1 MKGLRLLIRV
11 GAFCVPVLGGGSP
24 AALAEESVIEEI
36 VVTGSYI
43 KRAPEDAPSPVRVI
57 GREEIQAYGRPQL
70 GDFVATLPSVVGAE
84 NVTAQEQ
91 SVGGAGAANIN
102 IRNLGLASTLVLLNG
117 KRLNVGTSVSNQSEQ
132 FVDINRI
139 PSIMID
145 NIEILKDGASAIYGS
160 DAVAGVANFKLRS
173 QFEGFEISALYQDPL
188 RDGNVDFDDLG
199 FPEQFRDRF
208 EARTNDSHSDL
219 DIGAIW
225 GFGND
230 RTHFVI
236 GGNYFERDPLE
247 TLNRE
252 FATERVLDPTVGGPS
267 PFNLPQDMFAATRI
281 PVGGGNFV
289 EAPGTALISDSS
301 CLALRHSRVRN
312 SGLCSTKNDLLSR
325 DIFSEEERKQLLATF
340 THQLNEDVEIYGH
353 FGGSENEVTI
363 NQSPSFP
370 LTSQPTFSP
379 DNPGFIFEVQNAFQ
393 SLAQTGQV
401 PFGDDVAN
409 RLSSQLA
416 GAPLPLPVLG
426 FVPVDQGGFD
436 ITDPGAVLGGVGTIT
451 FNGVMRPSIVH
462 LAEIEGVPAD
472 IDGDGAVEAGET
484 FRNRNQSNIARDTR
498 IFTLGARGS
507 INDSWD
513 FDASYGYSE
522 EESQTEFFDTV
533 TSRMQDALNGF
544 FGVNCDRN
552 APGQLPGEGPCT
564 WFNPFGTSI
573 LLPDTV
579 VADGNGNLHTLGN
592 DPFAVHQLEGQGI
605 TEAETKLTVLDAV
618 ASTPSLLGMELSGG
632 SVGFAL
638 GLQYRKEE
646 MRTGG
651 NELATDPSFPFA
663 FTGPTIPFSARQEI
677 LAAFTEFALPI
688 TDSLEVQL
696 ALRYENY
703 SGNTGDTLD
712 PKLAVRWEAT
722 DRLVL
727 RGSAGTSFRGPS
739 LVQKFGTG
747 TGLQFITPPSAE
759 VLEANFGAPTQL
771 FGSGV
776 FARLPTF
783 GNPDLDPEE
792 SVNFNVG
799 AIWNPLD
806 SLTLSVDYWD
816 YSYDDIIIGD
826 DFAGLVNDCQI
837 AWQFAGRP
845 VSLDGGAVTEEFL
858 DIEPCNFRDVDGNP
872 ATADILLDTQGN
884 PLSVQR
890 SFTNGTELDASGL
903 DFVVRYAQDTGI
915 GSFSSTLDLSWFL
928 EYEIDRAVTPFD
940 TRLNPG
946 ETVDLVGK
954 SENVL
959 IGRPLP
965 EYKATLLTDYSRGGH
980 YATVA
985 VNFVSHITEPNSF
998 PPDLRVSS
1006 HTTVDTSYTYSFF
1019 EQGLSLTVGA
1029 VNLFDREPPTA
1040 SGFNAFESTIHD
1052 PRGRLWYLR
1061 GRYAF

>member
-1 MKGLRLLIRV
+1 MSNKTAIGL
-11 GAFCVPVLGGGSP
+11 
-24 AALAEESVIEEI
+24 AALISTAALPFSVASWSAERVIEEV

-43 KRAPEDAPSPVRVI
+43 RRAPEDAPSPVRVI
-57 GREEIQAYGRPQL
+57 GRNEMEAYGRPQL
-70 GDFVATLPSVVGAE
+70 GDFIATLPSVVGSE

-91 SVGGAGAANIN
+91 SVGGAGASNIN
-102 IRNLGLASTLVLLNG
+102 IRNLGLASTLILLDG

-160 DAVAGVANFKLRS
+160 DAVAGVANFKLRNR
-173 QFEGFEISALYQDPL
+173 FEGFEITGMYQDGF
-188 RDGNVDFDDLG
+188 RGKDTSFDRLG
-199 FPEQFRDRF
+199 LPEMFR
-208 EARTNDSHSDL
+208 ESVSARLDDEHSDL
-219 DIGAIW
+219 DVGVIW

-247 TLNRE
+247 TLNRG
-252 FATERVLDPTVGGPS
+252 FASDRVRDPTVGGPS

-281 PVGGGNFV
+281 ALGEGNFV
-289 EAPGTALISDSS
+289 DVPGTVLISDSS
-301 CLALRHSRVRN
+301 CTALASDRVRN

-325 DIFSEEERKQLLATF
+325 DIFSEETRKQLLATF
-340 THQLNEDVEIYGH
+340 THDVNERVEIYGH
-353 FGGSENEVTI
+353 FGGSENDVRI

-379 DNPGFIFEVQNAFQ
+379 NNPGFIFEVQNAFA
-393 SLAQTGQV
+393 SLATTGQV

-416 GAPLPLPVLG
+416 GQPFPLPVLG
-426 FVPVDQGGFD
+426 FVPVAAGGFD
-436 ITDPGAVLGGVGTIT
+436 VTDPAAVLAGVGQIS
-451 FNGVMRPSIVH
+451 FNGVMRPSLVH
-462 LAEIEGVPAD
+462 LEQVRGVPAD
-472 IDGDGAVEAGET
+472 LNGNGIVEPGET
-484 FRNRNQSNIARDTR
+484 FRNRHQSTIDRETR
-498 IFTLGARGS
+498 VFTLGARGS
-507 INDSWD
+507 LNDAWD
-513 FDASYGYSE
+513 FDASYGYSQE
-522 EESQTEFFDTV
+522 KSATHFYDTV
-533 TSRMQDALNGF
+533 TSRMSDALNGF

-552 APGQLPGEGPCT
+552 APGQVAGEGPCT
-564 WFNPFGTSI
+564 WFNPFGSSI

-592 DPFAVHQLEGQGI
+592 DAFAVHQLEAQGLVSAR
-605 TEAETKLTVLDAV
+605 TSLTVLDTV
-618 ASTPSLLGMELSGG
+618 LSTPSLFDWALPGG
-632 SVGFAL
+632 GVGFAL
-638 GLQYRKEE
+638 GLQYRKEK
-646 MRTGG
+646 MSTGG
-651 NELATDPSFPFA
+651 NEIATDASFPFA
-663 FTGPTIPFSARQEI
+663 FTGPSIPFSAQQEI
-677 LAAFTEFALPI
+677 VAAFTEFAFPI
-688 TDSLEVQL
+688 TDDLEVQF

-712 PKLAVRWEAT
+712 PKLAVRWSAT
-722 DRLVL
+722 EDLVF
-727 RGSAGTSFRGPS
+727 RGSVGTSFRGPS

-759 VLEANFGAPTQL
+759 VLEANFGSPAQL

-783 GNPDLDPEE
+783 GNPDLGPEE
-792 SVNFNVG
+792 SINFNLGV
-799 AIWNPLD
+799 IWSPLD
-806 SLTLSVDYWD
+806 TLTVSVDYWN

-845 VSLDGGAVTEEFL
+845 ASLSDGAVTDAFL
-858 DIEPCNFRDVDGNP
+858 AIEPCNFRDVDRNP
-872 ATADILLDTQGN
+872 NTADILLDTQGN

-890 SFTNGTELDASGL
+890 SFTNGTELDASGIDL
-903 DFVVRYAQDTGI
+903 LVRYEYPTAI
-915 GSFSSTLDLSWFL
+915 GQFSATLDLSWFL
-928 EYEIDRAVTPFD
+928 EFDIQRAITPFD

-946 ETVDLVGK
+946 ETVDLVGV

-965 EYKATLLTDYSRGGH
+965 EYKSTLLTEWARDAH
-980 YATVA
+980 YATLA
-985 VNFVSHITEPNSF
+985 INYVSNIKEPNSF
-998 PPDLRVSS
+998 PPGLRVRS
-1006 HTTVDTSYTYSFF
+1006 HTTVDGSYSYLFPNN
-1019 EQGLSLTVGA
+1019 GLALTVGA
-1029 VNLFDREPPTA
+1029 VNLFDRDPPTA

-1061 GRYAF
+1061 ARYTL

>member
-1 MKGLRLLIRV
+1 MHSARLCIAGV
-11 GAFCVPVLGGGSP
+11 TMVVVASQTVSAQDG
-24 AALAEESVIEEI
+24 VIDEI

-57 GREEIQAYGRPQL
+57 GREEMEAYGRPQL
-70 GDFVATLPSVVGAE
+70 GDFVTTLPSVVGSE

-102 IRNLGLASTLVLLNG
+102 IRNLGLASTLVLLDG

-139 PSIMID
+139 PSIMIE
-145 NIEILKDGASAIYGS
+145 NVEILKDGASAIYGS

-173 QFEGFEISALYQDPL
+173 QFEGFEITGLYQDSF
-188 RDGNVDFDDLG
+188 RDGDVSFSELDL
-199 FPEQFRDRF
+199 PEQFRERV
-208 EARTNDSHSDL
+208 EARTNDSHSDF

-225 GFGND
+225 GFGNE

-236 GGNYFERDPLE
+236 GANYFEREPLE

-252 FATERVLDPTVGGPS
+252 FATKRVLDPSVGGPS

-281 PVGGGNFV
+281 PIGGGSFV
-289 EAPGTALISDSS
+289 EVPGTALISDSS
-301 CLALRHSRVRN
+301 CLALAHSRTRN

-340 THQLNEDVEIYGH
+340 THQLSDDVELYGH
-353 FGGSENEVTI
+353 FGGSENSVTI

-379 DNPGFIFEVQNAFQ
+379 DNPGFIFEVQNAFT
-393 SLAQTGQV
+393 SLATTGQV

-416 GAPLPLPVLG
+416 GVPLPLPVLG
-426 FVPVDQGGFD
+426 FVPVEAGGFD
-436 ITDPGAVLGGVGTIT
+436 ITDPAAVLAGVGTIT
-451 FNGVMRPSIVH
+451 FNGVMRPSLVH

-472 IDGDGAVEAGET
+472 LDGDGEIEPGET
-484 FRNRNQSNIARDTR
+484 FRNRNQSNIERDTR
-498 IFTLGARGS
+498 VFTLGARGA
-507 INDSWD
+507 INDTWD
-513 FDASYGYSE
+513 FDVSYGYSE
-522 EESQTEFFDTV
+522 EDSTTEFYDTV
-533 TSRMQDALNGF
+533 TSRMQGALNGF
-544 FGVNCDRN
+544 MGVNCDRN

-592 DPFAVHQLEGQGI
+592 DPFAVHQLEGQGV
-605 TEAETKLTVLDAV
+605 TEAETKLTVLDAIT
-618 ASTPSLLGMELSGG
+618 STPSLLNMELPGG
-632 SVGFAL
+632 GVGFAF

-663 FTGPTIPFSARQEI
+663 FTGPSIPFSARQEI
-677 LAAFTEFALPI
+677 LAAFTEFALPV
-688 TDSLEVQL
+688 TEEFELQL

-712 PKLAVRWEAT
+712 PKAAFRWEAL
-722 DRLVL
+722 DSLVV
-727 RGSAGTSFRGPS
+727 RGSVGTSFRGPS

-759 VLEANFGAPTQL
+759 VLEANFGSPEQL

-783 GNPDLDPEE
+783 GNPDLEPEE

-799 AIWNPLD
+799 LIYSPIEA
-806 SLTLSVDYWD
+806 LTFSVDYWN
-816 YSYDDIIIGD
+816 YSYDDIIVGD

-845 VSLDGGAVTEEFL
+845 ASLDSGEVTDDFL
-858 DIEPCNFRDVDGNP
+858 AIEPCNFRDVDNNP

-903 DFVVRYAQDTGI
+903 DFVIRYSQGTDAGVFGT
-915 GSFSSTLDLSWFL
+915 TLDVSWFL
-928 EYEIDRAVTPFD
+928 EYEIQRAVTPFD

-946 ETVDLVGK
+946 ETVDLVGV

-965 EYKATLLTDYSRGGH
+965 EYKATLLTDWSLGSH

-985 VNFVSHITEPNSF
+985 VNFVSDISEPNSF
-998 PPDLRVSS
+998 PPGLRVSS
-1006 HTTVDTSYTYSFF
+1006 HTTVDTSYSYSFM
-1019 EQGLSLTVGA
+1019 ETGLSLTLGA

-1061 GRYAF
+1061 ARYSL